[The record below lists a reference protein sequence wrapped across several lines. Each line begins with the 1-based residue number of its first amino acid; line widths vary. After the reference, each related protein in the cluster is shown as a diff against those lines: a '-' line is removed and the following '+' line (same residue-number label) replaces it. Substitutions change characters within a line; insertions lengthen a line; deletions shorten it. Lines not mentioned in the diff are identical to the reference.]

1 MTPHA
6 LNARAGS
13 TRDPGDRLLSGLCV
27 AFGLFLVGVG
37 VVLLADPPAGERLFG
52 FGDTGGGANGFLT
65 AAGVRQTYL
74 GVLVLA
80 LWWARLWRALGL
92 MLLTIAAVPVA
103 DSLITLT
110 AGEGG
115 LAAAAEHLLGLVV
128 LPLGVYVLHA
138 NRSRCGLRATRSE
151 DRGQK

>member
-6 LNARAGS
+6 LNARPGS
-13 TRDPGDRLLSGLCV
+13 TRAPRDRLLSVLCV

-37 VVLLADPPAGERLFG
+37 VVLLVDPPAGERLFG
-52 FGDTGGGANGFLT
+52 FGGTGGAANGFLT
-65 AAGVRQTYL
+65 ATGVRQTYL

-103 DSLITLT
+103 DSVITLT

-128 LPLGVYVLHA
+128 LPLGAYVMYA
-138 NRSRCGLRATRSE
+138 NRGRSGLRATRSDE
-151 DRGQK
+151 KGQK